1 MGEKSVKITIAGRV
15 YPIKVDAA
23 EEAYVHDAAKRINER
38 VDQLEQ
44 GFVVKDKQDL
54 LALTAL
60 QFATQYLES
69 QTNVID
75 DKDGLIASLVEV
87 DELLDAHLAK
97 SR

>member
-23 EEAYVHDAAKRINER
+23 EETFVHDAAKRINDR
-38 VDQLEQ
+38 VSQLEK

-60 QFATQYLES
+60 QFATQYLEA
-69 QTNVID
+69 QTKVID
-75 DKDGLIASLVEV
+75 SKDGLMASLLEVE
-87 DELLDAHLAK
+87 DLLDAHLAK

>member
-1 MGEKSVKITIAGRV
+1 MGEKSVRITIAGRV

-23 EEAYVHDAAKRINER
+23 EEAFVHDAAKRINDR
-38 VDQLEQ
+38 VSQLEK

-60 QFATQYLES
+60 QFATQYLEA

-75 DKDGLIASLVEV
+75 NKDGLMASLLEVE
-87 DELLDAHLAK
+87 DLLDAHLAR

>member
-15 YPIKVDAA
+15 YPIKVDAN
-23 EEAYVHDAAKRINER
+23 EETFVHDAAKRINER
-38 VDQLEQ
+38 VSQLEK

-60 QFATQYLES
+60 QFATQYLEAKDK
-69 QTNVID
+69 TVD
-75 DKDGLIASLVEV
+75 DKDDLLSGLLEVEKLI
-87 DELLDAHLAK
+87 DSHLAK